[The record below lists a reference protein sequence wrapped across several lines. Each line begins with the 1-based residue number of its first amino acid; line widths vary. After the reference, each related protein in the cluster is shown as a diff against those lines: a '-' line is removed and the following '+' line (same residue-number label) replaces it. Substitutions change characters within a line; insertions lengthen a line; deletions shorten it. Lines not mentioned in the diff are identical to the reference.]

1 MEAFDINEVN
11 RLIRNRRSIYPAM
24 YSGEKVPDTIIWEML
39 ENANWAPTHRKTEP
53 WRFSVFTGDGL
64 KQLAKFQ
71 SELYKE
77 TATKAGNYDESKFEK
92 LAAKPLMASH
102 VIAIMMKR
110 DEKASVPEVE
120 EIESVAAAVQ
130 NMYLTAS
137 AHKVGCYWGSGGVTY
152 LEAAKSSFGLEKD
165 DKLLGFMYVG
175 MPKTD
180 KWPTG
185 ERKPIEEKVHWVDSE

>member
-77 TATKAGNYDESKFEK
+77 AATKAGNYDESKFEK